1 MTYVKRQ
8 REITKSFDKILGR
21 DWVRITND
29 AKNPL
34 VIGLGGED
42 GTMSTNQKRQL
53 GICACV
59 GTMVEFSDPK
69 GSGEARRAFVAN
81 LSLNTDKNSRATL
94 DHLYRSLNQSPIKEI
109 LENPRHTKVEI
120 CFDHASNYISRNF
133 LYGCTKTI
141 CQMYS
146 HIRLIRWAPLAPCHG
161 KTNLDRRFSNFTSWI
176 NTYQ

>member
-1 MTYVKRQ
+1 MQRQ
-8 REITKSFDKILGR
+8 RVITKSFDKILGR

-42 GTMSTNQKRQL
+42 GAMSTNQKRQL

-94 DHLYRSLNQSPIKEI
+94 DHLYRSLKQSPIKEI
-109 LENPRHTKVEI
+109 FET
-120 CFDHASNYISRNF
+120 
-133 LYGCTKTI
+133 
-141 CQMYS
+141 
-146 HIRLIRWAPLAPCHG
+146 
-161 KTNLDRRFSNFTSWI
+161 
-176 NTYQ
+176 